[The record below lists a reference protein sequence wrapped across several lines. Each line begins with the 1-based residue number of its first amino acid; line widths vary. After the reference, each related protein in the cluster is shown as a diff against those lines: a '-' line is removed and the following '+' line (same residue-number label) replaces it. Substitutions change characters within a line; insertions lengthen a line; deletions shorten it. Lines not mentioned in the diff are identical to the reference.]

1 MTKKQK
7 KLYDFILRYMS
18 KNGIAPNFDEMIAY
32 MKLSPKSKGS
42 IFAYLTALESEKL
55 ILCVLIKTL
64 LTSILLSI
72 LKPDISN
79 PLLKP
84 PAPQKRSSTFLFS
97 KSYKESKRDFFTLD

>member
-18 KNGIAPNFDEMIAY
+18 QNGIAPNFDEMIAY

-55 ILCVLIKTL
+55 ITRIPAKERGIK
-64 LTSILLSI
+64 IYE
-72 LKPDISN
+72 
-79 PLLKP
+79 
-84 PAPQKRSSTFLFS
+84 R
-97 KSYKESKRDFFTLD
+97 R

>member
-18 KNGIAPNFDEMIAY
+18 KNGIAPNFNEMIAY

-55 ILCVLIKTL
+55 ITRIPAKERGIK
-64 LTSILLSI
+64 IYE
-72 LKPDISN
+72 
-79 PLLKP
+79 
-84 PAPQKRSSTFLFS
+84 R
-97 KSYKESKRDFFTLD
+97 R